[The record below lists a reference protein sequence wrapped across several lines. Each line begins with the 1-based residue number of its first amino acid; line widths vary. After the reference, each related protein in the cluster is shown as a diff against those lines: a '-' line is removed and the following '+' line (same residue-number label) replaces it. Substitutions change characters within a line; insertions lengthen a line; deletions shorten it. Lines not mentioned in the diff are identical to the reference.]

1 MLRKPRFTHT
11 NSDTPVFPEE
21 RRGEERRG
29 EVLTY
34 TMLYLAETEIRA
46 CAAVLPTQTSSGM
59 QGRGRGRPVFT
70 PGAISARW

>member
-11 NSDTPVFPEE
+11 NSDTPVFP
-21 RRGEERRG
+21 EERRG

>member
-29 EVLTY
+29 VD
-34 TMLYLAETEIRA
+34 LYY
-46 CAAVLPTQTSSGM
+46 
-59 QGRGRGRPVFT
+59 
-70 PGAISARW
+70 AIFGGN